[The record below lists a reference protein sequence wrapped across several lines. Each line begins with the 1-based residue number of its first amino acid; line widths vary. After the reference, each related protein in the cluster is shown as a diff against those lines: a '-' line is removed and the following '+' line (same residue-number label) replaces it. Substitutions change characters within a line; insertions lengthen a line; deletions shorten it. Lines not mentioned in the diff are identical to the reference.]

1 MTGRELIN
9 ELKKMDLDKEVLI
22 DIDMGSKDERIF
34 YAEKELNEIE
44 EDEDCIYIKIE
55 F

>member
-22 DIDMGSKDERIF
+22 DIDMGSKDERIVRS
-34 YAEKELNEIE
+34 EK
-44 EDEDCIYIKIE
+44 
-55 F
+55 